1 MDLSTRPP
9 SNSLPIPTLAEASSS
24 NGGVIAFIAVFV
36 LICVGVVSFFLRA
49 RCHRQRASASEA
61 HPLTTST
68 TTELPMKV
76 DVGASKVLTKTLH
89 CREGLSEKVLD
100 AAQIAAE
107 SDLPKPC
114 PPFPL
119 LSPRPVHA
127 LRAPA
132 HVEVS
137 SKVAALAA
145 LPPPQRL
152 PGPSVKALIA
162 AAEAPESAAP
172 SPVRGTQGRRHLKP
186 MKSSHSFGEIS
197 IPDRPAS
204 EQREAP
210 PSTRHP
216 RKQREPAPP
225 ASPAPAR
232 GGTAPQATEHLA
244 RHLHVEAAQ
253 HHQSSE
259 QQFVAQWF

>member
-1 MDLSTRPP
+1 MQDDGLEGTLP
-9 SNSLPIPTLAEASSS
+9 SPA
-24 NGGVIAFIAVFV
+24 
-36 LICVGVVSFFLRA
+36 C
-49 RCHRQRASASEA
+49 QRER
-61 HPLTTST
+61 
-68 TTELPMKV
+68 
-76 DVGASKVLTKTLH
+76 GASPDNLNHHRTPDESGCWCQQGSNQDFALLQG
-89 CREGLSEKVLD
+89 RLERLLSEKVLD

-162 AAEAPESAAP
+162 VAEAPESAAP

-216 RKQREPAPP
+216 RKQREPAPL
-225 ASPAPAR
+225 ASPAAAR

-244 RHLHVEAAQ
+244 RPLHVEAAQ